1 MLQRRRISRAALGE
15 LRSCMAKIPAPQD
28 DSLTYLGGKRSI
40 ATAGAAGESGN
51 EALIFLSALA
61 KQLSRGPLD
70 LPSFPNVV
78 IRIREA
84 FKNPDISTDRTVTLV
99 GSEPLL
105 AARLIKTANSVA
117 FNPTGR
123 RVTELRTAVTRLG
136 QQVIQGATVA
146 FAIQQMKDEPRLR
159 SIAQP
164 LSELWKNS
172 IAVASLCQVIAQRTK
187 VNPEE
192 AFLAGLLHGIG
203 RLYIFVQAVTSS
215 NSVREQLATP
225 EFVADWHPSIG
236 KAVLENWQVGEA
248 IAQAVN
254 DQNDVDR
261 TRRDPDLTDVLIVS
275 IFLAKILPEKA
286 PRVIRIGD
294 FESFRRVGLTAG
306 DCAVV
311 LRQSEYQLASLQEA
325 LGS

>member
-1 MLQRRRISRAALGE
+1 
-15 LRSCMAKIPAPQD
+15 
-28 DSLTYLGGKRSI
+28 
-40 ATAGAAGESGN
+40 
-51 EALIFLSALA
+51 
-61 KQLSRGPLD
+61 
-70 LPSFPNVV
+70 
-78 IRIREA
+78 
-84 FKNPDISTDRTVTLV
+84 VTLV

-117 FNPTGR
+117 FNPTGK

-136 QQVIQGATVA
+136 QQVVQGAAVA

-172 IAVASLCQVIAQRTK
+172 IAVASLCQVIALRTK
-187 VNPEE
+187 VNPDE

-203 RLYIFVQAVTSS
+203 RLYIVVQAVASS
-215 NSVREQLATP
+215 NSVRQELSAP

-248 IAQAVN
+248 IAEAVN
-254 DQNDVDR
+254 DQNDR
-261 TRRDPDLTDVLIVS
+261 GRMRRDPDLTDVLIVS
-275 IFLAKILPEKA
+275 IYLAEVLAEKA

>member
-1 MLQRRRISRAALGE
+1 MT
-15 LRSCMAKIPAPQD
+15 KIPAAQEE
-28 DSLTYLGGKRSI
+28 SLTYLGGKRSI
-40 ATAGAAGESGN
+40 SAASPVGESGN
-51 EALIFLSALA
+51 EALNFLTDLA
-61 KQLSRGPLD
+61 KRLSRGPLD
-70 LPSFPNVV
+70 LPCFPNVV

-84 FKNPDISTDRTVTLV
+84 LKNPDTSTEKTVTLV

-117 FNPTGR
+117 FNPTGK

-136 QQVIQGATVA
+136 QQVVQGAAVA

-159 SIAQP
+159 SIAQS

-172 IAVASLCQVIAQRTK
+172 IAVASLCQVIALRTK
-187 VNPEE
+187 VNPDE

-203 RLYIFVQAVTSS
+203 RFYIVVQAVASS
-215 NSVREQLATP
+215 NSVRQELSAP

-248 IAQAVN
+248 IAEAVN
-254 DQNDVDR
+254 DQNDR
-261 TRRDPDLTDVLIVS
+261 GRMRRDPDLTDVLIVS
-275 IFLAKILPEKA
+275 IYLAEVLAEKA

>member
-1 MLQRRRISRAALGE
+1 MT
-15 LRSCMAKIPAPQD
+15 KIPATQQE
-28 DSLTYLGGKRSI
+28 SLTYVGGKPLMS
-40 ATAGAAGESGN
+40 AAAPVGESGN
-51 EALIFLSALA
+51 EALIFLTDLA

-70 LPSFPNVV
+70 LPCFPNVV

-84 FKNPDISTDRTVTLV
+84 LKNPDTSTEKTVTLV

-117 FNPTGR
+117 FNPTGK

-136 QQVIQGATVA
+136 QQVVQGAAVA
-146 FAIQQMKDEPRLR
+146 FAIQQMKDEPKLR

-172 IAVASLCQVIAQRTK
+172 IAVASLCQVIAMRTK
-187 VNPEE
+187 VNPDE

-203 RLYIFVQAVTSS
+203 RLYILVQAVASS
-215 NSVREQLATP
+215 NRVRQELSAP

-236 KAVLENWQVGEA
+236 KAVLENWQVDEA

-254 DQNDVDR
+254 DQADVDR
-261 TRRDPDLTDVLIVS
+261 TARRDPDLTDVLIVS
-275 IFLAKILPEKA
+275 IFLAKVLVENT
-286 PRVIRIGD
+286 PRVIRVGD
-294 FESFRRVGLTAG
+294 FESFRRVGLSAG
-306 DCAVV
+306 DCAVI

>member
-1 MLQRRRISRAALGE
+1 MTKL
-15 LRSCMAKIPAPQD
+15 PATQQE
-28 DSLTYLGGKRSI
+28 SLTYLGGKRSI
-40 ATAGAAGESGN
+40 SSVAPAGDSGN
-51 EALIFLSALA
+51 EALVFLTDLA

-70 LPSFPNVV
+70 LPCFPNVV

-84 FKNPDISTDRTVTLV
+84 LKNPDTSTEKTVTLV

-117 FNPTGR
+117 FNPTGK

-136 QQVIQGATVA
+136 QQVVQGAAVA
-146 FAIQQMKDEPRLR
+146 FAIQQMKDEPNLR
-159 SIAQP
+159 SIARP

-172 IAVASLCQVIAQRTK
+172 IAVASLCQVIAMRTK
-187 VNPEE
+187 VNPDE

-203 RLYIFVQAVTSS
+203 RLYILVQAVASS
-215 NSVREQLATP
+215 NRVRQELSAP

-254 DQNDVDR
+254 DQADVDR
-261 TRRDPDLTDVLIVS
+261 TTRRDPDLTDVLIVS
-275 IFLAKILPEKA
+275 VFLAKVLAENA
-286 PRVIRIGD
+286 PRVIRVGD
-294 FESFRRVGLTAG
+294 FESFRRVGLSAG
-306 DCAVV
+306 DCAVI